1 MSKKEFTPVQIGRPD
16 PRREKEITTAY
27 SNMLDAAVSLQ
38 MAIEYC
44 LRKDEGFGIDFFFE
58 SLKEDTAKFIRRKF
72 VEINEISIP
81 GISTERLKESDLL
94 DIKELDHAIEERKN
108 FDKAWKA
115 VEATRFIYPLRK
127 LYVNDE
133 VGFDLTEDFHQQVQ
147 HKIGKFTQNEQQN
160 FILDKMHKLCE
171 ILNFFAEIGILFPHK
186 GITEIDIL
194 SDFIEVERSNEES
207 PFQVSDIL
215 FYKRRMRAFKEKN
228 FFTSNRLT
236 FEDFVAQPE
245 AEQPEVKENT

>member
-1 MSKKEFTPVQIGRPD
+1 MSKKEFTPEQIGKPD

-27 SNMLDAAVSLQ
+27 RNMLDAALGLQ
-38 MAIEYC
+38 LAIEFC

-81 GISTERLKESDLL
+81 GISIEKLKESDLL
-94 DIKELDHAIEERKN
+94 DIQELDHAIEERKK
-108 FDKAWKA
+108 FDKAWQS

-147 HKIGKFTQNEQQN
+147 MKIGRFTQNEQQN
-160 FILDKMHKLCE
+160 LILEKMEKLCD
-171 ILNFFAEIGILFPHK
+171 ILNELNELNILHPHK
-186 GITEIDIL
+186 GPTEFEVIGDYIDI
-194 SDFIEVERSNEES
+194 DRTNAEA

-215 FYKRRMRAFKEKN
+215 FYKRRLRAFREKSN
-228 FFTSNRLT
+228 FLREPKT
-236 FEDFVAQPE
+236 FEDFISRDI
-245 AEQPEVKENT
+245 EN